1 MDELVIELVIQLIDE
16 SVVAS
21 LRFEWCLASRAISFC
36 KPAFNDSHSN
46 GCANFDSSSKKS

>member
-1 MDELVIELVIQLIDE
+1 MDELVIQLIDE